1 MNSISSVFYFFL
13 FIFSIVACCNICK
26 CFCNCMCNWA
36 DYWYE
41 LKLEERH
48 RQTQISPR
56 QISPREVTPVFIPP
70 SPNKIIPA
78 DKYIVVMNP
87 QGHPISL
94 GLPKEYS
101 NV

>member
-1 MNSISSVFYFFL
+1 
-13 FIFSIVACCNICK
+13 
-26 CFCNCMCNWA
+26 MCNWA

-48 RQTQISPR
+48 RRRTQI
-56 QISPREVTPVFIPP
+56 QISPREVMPVFIPP
-70 SPNKIIPA
+70 PTTKIIPA
-78 DKYIVVMNP
+78 EKYIVVVNP